1 MSTCSQSKGQ
11 TILQHGE
18 AVAARYK
25 DLIGEQKME
34 WRLPDWFDLDY
45 LLPLCPSADI
55 MEQYHIFHDCGKPYC
70 VTVDEEGR
78 QHFPDH
84 ARISEAVWRVHG
96 GSEQIAEFIARDM
109 DMHTIKPAVAAE
121 YDRMDLAPALLLTA
135 LSELHANA
143 EMFGGIESTSFKI
156 KFKAL
161 NKVGKNIINKL
172 KGI

>member
-1 MSTCSQSKGQ
+1 MSTCCQSKGQ

-25 DLIGEQKME
+25 DLIGERKME

-45 LLPLCPSADI
+45 LLPLCPDAET
-55 MEQYHIFHDCGKPYC
+55 MEQYHIYHDCGKPFC
-70 VTVDEEGR
+70 VTMDEDGR

-84 ARISEAVWRVHG
+84 ARISASVWRVHG
-96 GSEQIAEFIARDM
+96 GDEKIAELIERDM
-109 DMHTIKPAVAAE
+109 DMHTIKPADAAG

-143 EMFGGIESTSFKI
+143 EMFGGVESTSFKI

-161 NKVGKNIINKL
+161 SKVGRNIITQL
-172 KGI
+172 KGN

>member
-18 AVAARYK
+18 AVASKYK
-25 DLIGEQKME
+25 DLIAGRTEG

-45 LLPLCPSADI
+45 LLPLCPPSDI

-70 VTVDEEGR
+70 VTMDEDGR

-84 ARISEAVWRVHG
+84 ARISAAMWRVHG
-96 GSEQIAEFIARDM
+96 GDEQIAELIARDM
-109 DMHTIKPAVAAE
+109 DMHTLKAAE
-121 YDRMDLAPALLLTA
+121 AATYDRMDLAPALLLTA

-156 KFKAL
+156 KFKA
-161 NKVGKNIINKL
+161 INKL
-172 KGI
+172 GRNIITQLKGN